1 MKLEDQ
7 KLANASIDEKIDM
20 RIKFIEFLKIKYV
33 ELWNKISIHLYF
45 LLLMCINSVD
55 VLAQKET
62 ADDLVNE
69 FAASLDS
76 LPNKKNN
83 LAL

>member
-55 VLAQKET
+55 VLAQKEKT

-69 FAASLDS
+69 FASLDS
-76 LPNKKNN
+76 LPKKN
-83 LAL
+83 AT